1 MFVWSQHRC
10 TDVLKPR
17 TRSDNYVHSVAYLHR
32 FTRWQCFVVN
42 THAERDMIMTL
53 KHGLTII
60 NIYNKEI
67 NVSIQTTYKYYHT
80 NARICQI
87 VYLPKTTA
95 SCCNI

>member
-1 MFVWSQHRC
+1 
-10 TDVLKPR
+10 
-17 TRSDNYVHSVAYLHR
+17 
-32 FTRWQCFVVN
+32 
-42 THAERDMIMTL
+42 MIMTL